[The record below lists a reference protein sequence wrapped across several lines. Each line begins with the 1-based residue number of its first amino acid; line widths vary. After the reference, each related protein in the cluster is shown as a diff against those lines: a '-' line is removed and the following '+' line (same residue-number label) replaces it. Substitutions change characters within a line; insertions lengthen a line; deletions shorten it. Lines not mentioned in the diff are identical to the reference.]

1 MTEVVFEAAGRRS
14 VPNPVET
21 VNSQPAT
28 HAPTT
33 PRTTSTGQRVGP
45 YILGRVKLAVHME
58 TNHKVAIKI
67 INKDSGEVDP
77 KKMAAEL
84 KKLEREITIMKL
96 IQHPNIL
103 QIYDVYETSKELTR
117 RGWRTIR
124 LFSEKGAI
132 TRERIISIFPADS
145 IWGRILS
152 STYDMN
158 LLLDKDHNVK
168 VADFGMANMQI
179 QKTKML
185 ETSCGSPH
193 YASPEIIRGDKYNGP
208 TSDVWSCGIIL
219 YALVTGNLPF
229 DDNNIR
235 RLLNKLSEVLRN
247 EWFLSREPKI
257 PIPNITS
264 AVEESVQDYDQNYK
278 FEEDLMAS
286 LALLGCTDRAELH
299 KALLAPGKN
308 AEKIFYNLL
317 QKRKWEIL
325 ENYNSVQ
332 TEKFNVEEGGP
343 VRRADSFVS
352 DGGDTPPK
360 SAAKKENAPQHNRRA
375 ISEGNSV
382 KKSSSVK
389 YNSPLVAEIRDV
401 CVPDSPKPGET
412 STSAQA
418 EAETVADEASVTPVI
433 IAEKVPPKKSMVGG
447 KRKGPLQIN
456 TAGSSDGGE
465 KPLSSA
471 GLGSAGLN
479 SPSQKSP
486 ALHQAFMAITLGTPK
501 FHRRVG
507 LPGMIKC
514 KVDSAAVNG
523 DNPNDKVLKFKIE
536 IVPDESDA
544 LKLRVQFI
552 HQQGDLFLFFD
563 ISGSFTTFQVLVQK
577 LLAGWVTHTQ
587 PEAGLNPNP

>member
-1 MTEVVFEAAGRRS
+1 MTEVVFEPAGRRS

-21 VNSQPAT
+21 VNSQAAT

-45 YILGRVKLAVHME
+45 YILGKTLGVGSTGRVKLAVHME

-103 QIYDVYETSKELTR
+103 QIYDVYETSKELYLVLEHVE
-117 RGWRTIR
+117 GGELFDYLVKKGR
-124 LFSEKGAI
+124 LPESESLAFFQQIVYGVEFCHRHMICHRDLKP
-132 TRERIISIFPADS
+132 E
-145 IWGRILS
+145 
-152 STYDMN
+152 N

-235 RLLNKLSEVLRN
+235 RLLNKVKTGVYQIPDYVPDGPRDLIKRMLTVDPNHRITLSEVLRN

-299 KALLAPGKN
+299 KALLAPG
-308 AEKIFYNLL
+308 
-317 QKRKWEIL
+317 
-325 ENYNSVQ
+325 
-332 TEKFNVEEGGP
+332 
-343 VRRADSFVS
+343 
-352 DGGDTPPK
+352 
-360 SAAKKENAPQHNRRA
+360 
-375 ISEGNSV
+375 
-382 KKSSSVK
+382 
-389 YNSPLVAEIRDV
+389 
-401 CVPDSPKPGET
+401 
-412 STSAQA
+412 
-418 EAETVADEASVTPVI
+418 
-433 IAEKVPPKKSMVGG
+433 
-447 KRKGPLQIN
+447 
-456 TAGSSDGGE
+456 
-465 KPLSSA
+465 
-471 GLGSAGLN
+471 
-479 SPSQKSP
+479 
-486 ALHQAFMAITLGTPK
+486 
-501 FHRRVG
+501 
-507 LPGMIKC
+507 
-514 KVDSAAVNG
+514 
-523 DNPNDKVLKFKIE
+523 
-536 IVPDESDA
+536 
-544 LKLRVQFI
+544 
-552 HQQGDLFLFFD
+552 
-563 ISGSFTTFQVLVQK
+563 
-577 LLAGWVTHTQ
+577 
-587 PEAGLNPNP
+587 